1 MAVFNPFNGDAQPVF
16 ALDIQNGSQTGN
28 IGSTAALVQPQG
40 PKLDFFKVL
49 VNGDNGAGN
58 AAVDLRD
65 QLGNYSGGGTVFN
78 PGLVQIINENI
89 QQTATIAMYQ
99 VEGDASGQI
108 SYGLYPVGAYTAATL
123 QAQIRAIT
131 NGSTAGNVQITSS
144 SGVTTGVIINNS
156 TVTEPGLKLA

>member
-40 PKLDFFKVL
+40 PKLDFFAVI
-49 VNGDNGAGN
+49 VQNGSNQN
-58 AAVDLRD
+58 IDLRD

-99 VEGDASGQI
+99 VEGASNGQI
-108 SYGLYPVGAYTAATL
+108 SYALYPTGAYTAATL
-123 QAQIRAIT
+123 QAQIRAIV

-144 SGVTTGVIINNS
+144 SGVTTGVD
-156 TVTEPGLKLA
+156 VTGTDVTNVGFKLATS

>member
-16 ALDIQNGSQTGN
+16 ALDVQNGSQTGN
-28 IGSTAALVQPQG
+28 IGSTSALVQPQG
-40 PKLDFFKVL
+40 PKLDFF
-49 VNGDNGAGN
+49 
-58 AAVDLRD
+58 AVVVQNTSDQAIDLRD

-99 VEGDASGQI
+99 VEGAASGQI
-108 SYGLYPVGAYTAATL
+108 SYALYPTGAYTAATL

-144 SGVTTGVIINNS
+144 SGVTTGVD
-156 TVTEPGLKLA
+156 VTGSDVTNVGFKLATS

>member
-16 ALDIQNGSQTGN
+16 ALDVQNGSQTGN
-28 IGSTAALVQPQG
+28 IGSTSALVQPQG
-40 PKLDFFKVL
+40 PKLDFFAVIVK
-49 VNGDNGAGN
+49 NGSAQ
-58 AAVDLRD
+58 AIDLRD

-99 VEGDASGQI
+99 VQGAATGQI
-108 SYGLYPVGAYTAATL
+108 SYALYPTGAYTAVELAN
-123 QAQIRAIT
+123 QIGNIV

-144 SGVTTGVIINNS
+144 SGVTTGVDVTGT
-156 TVTEPGLKLA
+156 TVTNLGFKLATS